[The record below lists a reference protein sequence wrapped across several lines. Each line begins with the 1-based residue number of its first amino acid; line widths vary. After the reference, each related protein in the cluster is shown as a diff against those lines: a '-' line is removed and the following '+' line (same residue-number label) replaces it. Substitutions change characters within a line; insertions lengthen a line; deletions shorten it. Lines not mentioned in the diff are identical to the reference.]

1 MRNSNAILEIPNFQ
15 QEDAGTYEC
24 MAENR
29 RGKNAARGRVTFHG
43 EYEKYHIN
51 NMQMK

>member
-43 EYEKYHIN
+43 E
-51 NMQMK
+51 